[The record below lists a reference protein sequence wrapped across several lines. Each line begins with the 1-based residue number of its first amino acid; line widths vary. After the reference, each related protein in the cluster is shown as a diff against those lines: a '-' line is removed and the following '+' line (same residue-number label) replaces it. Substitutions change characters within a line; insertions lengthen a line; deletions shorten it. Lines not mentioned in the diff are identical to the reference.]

1 MADNGARPAI
11 IAGYAKPLAR
21 DLWRFAIRPAPS
33 AFRLTPGRDFATVFA
48 MLLSIQF
55 VLALGSLVILMSLAA
70 AGVPLPE
77 PAKDEMGFAQ
87 LFILAVIVAPVWEE
101 CAFRG
106 WLSGELRSLAFG
118 ALGFALLGWLMVSSY
133 GSGADP
139 SGEGAWNTL
148 KTVVLVA
155 IAGSALWWLAPEPW
169 RQVPDWFADN
179 FAIAVWFSSICFGLM
194 HILDFEG
201 VTRAAHAIVVLP
213 QTLGGLVLAYT
224 RTRLGLRSA
233 IAQHATYNGLIIAL
247 FG

>member
-21 DLWRFAIRPAPS
+21 DLWRFAARPTPS
-33 AFRLTPGRDFATVFA
+33 PFRLTLGRDFAVLFGLLVSVQMA
-48 MLLSIQF
+48 LALLSLMLL
-55 VLALGSLVILMSLAA
+55 LGLTA

-77 PAKDEMGFAQ
+77 PTAEDMSFAQ
-87 LFILAVIVAPVWEE
+87 IFVLAVIIAPVWEE

-118 ALGFALLGWLMVSSY
+118 ALGFALLVWLISSTY
-133 GSGADP
+133 GPGADAA
-139 SGEGAWNTL
+139 SEGAGVAL
-148 KTVVLVA
+148 GSIGLIVLGAA
-155 IAGSALWWLAPEPW
+155 IVWWFTPTRW
-169 RQVPDWFADN
+169 RAVPDWFTDN
-179 FAIAVWFSSICFGLM
+179 FALAVWISSIAFGLM

-201 VTRAAHAIVVLP
+201 VTSIAHAIVVLP

-224 RTRLGLRSA
+224 RTRLGLRAA
-233 IAQHATYNGLIIAL
+233 IAQHAAYNGLVIAL